1 MTEWVNA
8 KIEIRNLGT
17 DAPTYY
23 LNALLEHI
31 KKMVENELNNAPDM
45 VVDSYEDTNLIVEI
59 VKEGK
64 E

>member
-17 DAPTYY
+17 EAPTYY

-31 KKMVENELNNAPDM
+31 RKMVEDELNHAPDM